1 MATDGQLKS
10 ITTSEDEGQQE
21 QQVNDLFLPA
31 IH

>member
-1 MATDGQLKS
+1 MATDGQQKS
-10 ITTSEDEGQQE
+10 ITISEERGQQE